1 MIWFD
6 LIYLFLRT
14 RKTAIRAATSIT
26 TITTTI
32 TPTIVPV
39 GIPVPVRASLLPT
52 DGIADLLEPPGVVGS
67 GISVPAEVTTLVS
80 NAVGFVVKGC
90 VGLIKVES
98 VVSSVNEFDGWLS
111 VVIGETV
118 DDASVP
124 PCGAGVVGAGIVGA
138 GAGDFKRD

>member
-1 MIWFD
+1 M
-6 LIYLFLRT
+6 
-14 RKTAIRAATSIT
+14 IRAATSIT

-39 GIPVPVRASLLPT
+39 GIPVPVWASLLPT
-52 DGIADLLEPPGVVGS
+52 DGIADLLEPPGIVGS
-67 GISVPAEVTTLVS
+67 GISVPAEVT
-80 NAVGFVVKGC
+80 VGFVVKGC

-98 VVSSVNEFDGWLS
+98 VVSSVNEFDGWLL

-124 PCGAGVVGAGIVGA
+124 PCGAGVVGAGVVDA

>member
-1 MIWFD
+1 M
-6 LIYLFLRT
+6 
-14 RKTAIRAATSIT
+14 
-26 TITTTI
+26 
-32 TPTIVPV
+32 
-39 GIPVPVRASLLPT
+39 GIPVPVWASLLPT

-124 PCGAGVVGAGIVGA
+124 PCGAGVVGAGVVGA